1 MADEFDKLPPETQ
14 RELGRLLFKMSR
26 NKDTR
31 RPVLQTIKKVD
42 PEYMLPGDQQ
52 VEDLRQEFE
61 EREEKRTRDSEQKAV
76 NERLE
81 AQRRGLMDGTLLP
94 GRKFDEAQ
102 IKEIEDKV
110 MPKYGIADYEA
121 AAKIYASDLK
131 PEKPRNGP
139 VNGHGATWTFPDIPG
154 LMDDPTKASREAAHA
169 VIDEFNGTRH

>member
-1 MADEFDKLPPETQ
+1 MADEFDKLPPDTQ
-14 RELGRLLFKMSR
+14 RELGRMLFKMSKG
-26 NKDTR
+26 KDTR
-31 RPVLQTIKKVD
+31 REVLKSIKKAD

-52 VEDLRQEFE
+52 VEDLRQEMA
-61 EREEKRTRDSEQKAV
+61 ERDEKRELEAQQRAV
-76 NERLE
+76 RERLE
-81 AQRRGLMDGTLLP
+81 TQRRGLLDGTLLP
-94 GRKFDEAQ
+94 GRKFDDEQ
-102 IKEIEDKV
+102 VKEIEEKV

-139 VNGHGATWTFPDIPG
+139 INGHGATWTFPDIPG